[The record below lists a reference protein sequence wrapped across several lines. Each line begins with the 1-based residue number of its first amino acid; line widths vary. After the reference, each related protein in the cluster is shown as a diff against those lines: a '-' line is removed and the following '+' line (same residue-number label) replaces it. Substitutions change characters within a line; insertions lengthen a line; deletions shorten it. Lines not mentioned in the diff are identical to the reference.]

1 MNFPGFMPG
10 FFLYKKIVTA
20 TCTGEL
26 YPKIYDIFSVTG
38 TCASDLSQKS
48 LYNRYKG
55 VSIPVIKKR

>member
-1 MNFPGFMPG
+1 M
-10 FFLYKKIVTA
+10 
-20 TCTGEL
+20 
-26 YPKIYDIFSVTG
+26 FSVTG